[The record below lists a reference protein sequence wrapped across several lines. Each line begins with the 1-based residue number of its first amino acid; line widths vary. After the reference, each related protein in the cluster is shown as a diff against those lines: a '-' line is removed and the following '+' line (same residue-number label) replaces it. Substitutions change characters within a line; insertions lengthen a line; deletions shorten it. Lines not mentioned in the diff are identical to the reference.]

1 MSRVSYLV
9 ALPVFQ
15 VLTCSWRAFVL
26 FRVWRHVSLLVLGQ
40 ANYFMSFLLSFA
52 LIFRGLIRC
61 SYLWVV
67 LGLLAE
73 YPVLVKRQ
81 QVKIAFIRSNNSLN
95 TPSFSVESQL
105 SLILHFVIQENWKDE
120 FCSADYDT
128 LLLWSQTDSLWCDDR
143 ASEYQSLPSQY
154 VTGAVNHS
162 IG

>member
-1 MSRVSYLV
+1 
-9 ALPVFQ
+9 
-15 VLTCSWRAFVL
+15 
-26 FRVWRHVSLLVLGQ
+26 
-40 ANYFMSFLLSFA
+40 MSFLLSFD

-128 LLLWSQTDSLWCDDR
+128 LLLWSQTDPL
-143 ASEYQSLPSQY
+143 
-154 VTGAVNHS
+154 
-162 IG
+162 